1 MKEKHG
7 KRSASLLQKELSWW
21 LSPVTAADLAKILL
35 ALWASIAVMDFASDH
50 ISDAYHIKQIDNL
63 IHKALDIKQDS
74 SISDEEKKEKVNI
87 LISDALH
94 HNDKIT
100 RSTKSHK
107 DAILNLDA
115 ENSRSSRF

>member
-1 MKEKHG
+1 
-7 KRSASLLQKELSWW
+7 
-21 LSPVTAADLAKILL
+21 
-35 ALWASIAVMDFASDH
+35 MDFASDH
-50 ISDAYHIKQIDNL
+50 VSDAYHINQIDSL

-74 SISDEEKKEKVNI
+74 SISDEEKKEKITI

-100 RSTKSHK
+100 RRTKSHK

-115 ENSRSSRF
+115 ENSRSGRF